1 MFQPMYWLPTIL
13 PPGVRVVVSTKS
25 SDKDNMKE
33 LVEERK
39 FTQIEVLPLNLA
51 DQKEMSEV
59 SVCYELSDQPL

>member
-13 PPGVRVVVSTKS
+13 PSGVRVVVSTKS

-39 FTQIEVLPLNLA
+39 FTQIEVLPLSLT
-51 DQKEMSEV
+51 DQKEMSQV
-59 SVCYELSDQPL
+59 SVVYEL